1 MSRRI
6 QRTTPPAPK
15 RKRERVHSISVSR
28 RAGWKVEDEAAR
40 TGRSMS
46 AIVEE
51 IILDR
56 IAKIEGMS

>member
-6 QRTTPPAPK
+6 QRMTPPAPK
-15 RKRERVHSISVSR
+15 CKVHSISVSR
-28 RAGWKVEDEAAR
+28 RAGWLVEDEAAR
-40 TGRSMS
+40 TGRSMT

-51 IILDR
+51 IILER

>member
-6 QRTTPPAPK
+6 QRMTPPAPK
-15 RKRERVHSISVSR
+15 RKRGNSISVSR
-28 RAGWKVEDEAAR
+28 RTGWLVEDEAAR
-40 TGRSMS
+40 TGRSMT

>member
-6 QRTTPPAPK
+6 QRMAPPAPK
-15 RKRERVHSISVSR
+15 RKRVHSISVSR
-28 RAGWKVEDEAAR
+28 RAGWLLDDEADR

-51 IILDR
+51 IILER